1 MSTPTGKESKNPYLT
16 LPTTDAAMKAYF
28 PCIFIVHMPVTE
40 SLRGRATDR
49 QFSEKSTG
57 YHTPS
62 I

>member
-1 MSTPTGKESKNPYLT
+1 MSLPTGKESENPYLT
-16 LPTTDAAMKAYF
+16 LPMTDAAMKAYF
-28 PCIFIVHMPVTE
+28 PCVFIVLMAVTE
-40 SLRGRATDR
+40 SLCGRATDR